1 MKKKLTETLWNMEMT
16 YIGDRIDNYVPEI
29 PMGEEALGYYD
40 KMVEEILAI
49 INKHKWKDLQEYLK
63 QSKHP

>member
-29 PMGEEALGYYD
+29 PMSGKAIEFYD
-40 KMVEEILAI
+40 KMTEELLAI
-49 INKHKWKDLQEYLK
+49 INKHKWKELQEYL
-63 QSKHP
+63 SKHP